1 MNHHVSQ
8 PSPSISPGPPYS
20 VVHVEEQSAFNR
32 ESGDKYQVPAARRVF
47 QDIRET
53 RGVTF
58 DHDEDKYKR
67 RPASEWF
74 KRMWKNAIGAH
85 PRSRSGGSIYK
96 RYCMLAIILVFAV
109 AVIFL
114 TISRLSNKYA
124 SDNDPMWDIRQN
136 PNLHFEQKDQRFNA

>member
-1 MNHHVSQ
+1 M
-8 PSPSISPGPPYS
+8 
-20 VVHVEEQSAFNR
+20 VHVEEQSGAFNR
-32 ESGDKYQVPAARRVF
+32 ESGDKYQVPARRVF

-85 PRSRSGGSIYK
+85 PRSRTTGSIYK
-96 RYCMLAIILVFAV
+96 RYCMLAIILIFAV
-109 AVIFL
+109 VVIL
-114 TISRLSNKYA
+114 LIMSKLSKYA
-124 SDNDPMWDIRQN
+124 NENDPLWDLRQN
-136 PNLHFEQKDQRFNA
+136 PNLHFEQKDERFNV